1 MNQLREEWLSVWP
14 QALELWSP
22 YVRLHDPCFCL
33 TEKEEKLASLAYSFA
48 MIRLTDLSVVLSLRQ
63 IETLGLE
70 SYALEIMA
78 HEIGHHVYAPA
89 NLQDMGRMYAR
100 MGRALSS
107 QQSKISLVA
116 NLYTD
121 LLINDRLFRSHD
133 LRMPEIYQKINQPT
147 DDPLWNFYLRIYEIL
162 WSLPRKTLTQVPIS
176 DEMEADALL
185 GNRLI
190 RNYAQ
195 DWIKG
200 SGKFAALC
208 LTYLLQQEALGAV
221 SAPQTL
227 WLDTALAGEGASLP
241 YGLSSLDPGEEAEC
255 RHPALDERDSSDTKG
270 IPAEVNSQGNSAGNY
285 REPFQYGELI
295 QSMGIQLSGDEILY
309 QYYKERALPYIIPF
323 PAKIVPSSVDPL
335 PEGLETWELGDP
347 LEQINWL
354 ETVMKSPVVI
364 PGFTTVERVYGK
376 SQGADP
382 EKEPV
387 DLDIYVDCSGSM
399 PNPSYETSFLTLA
412 AAIISLSALR
422 SGSRVQATLWS
433 GVKQFYTTPGFVRDE
448 KEVFKVMTQFIGG
461 ATAFP
466 LHILRDTYFF
476 RTQKDRNVHILVI
489 SDDGVTTIFDQDEKG
504 NSGEDITRMSIENA
518 RGGCTFVLN
527 LYSDWKTDPLLVKA
541 DQMGIA
547 LYTIRAWSDL
557 VAFSRDFAQKNFN
570 Q

>member
-1 MNQLREEWLSVWP
+1 MENLREHWQGVWP
-14 QALELWSP
+14 QALEIWSP
-22 YVRLHDPCFCL
+22 YLRLHNPLFCF
-33 TEKEEKLASLAYSFA
+33 TPEEEQRASLAASFA
-48 MIRLTDLSVVLSLRQ
+48 MIRLSDLSVVLSLRQ
-63 IETLGLE
+63 IETLELE
-70 SYALEIMA
+70 DFALEIMA

-89 NLQDMGRMYAR
+89 NLEDMGRMYAR

-107 QQSKISLVA
+107 QQSKIPLVA

-121 LLINDRLFRSHD
+121 LLINDRLFRIHG
-133 LRMPEIYQKINQPT
+133 LRMPEVYQKINQT
-147 DDPLWNFYLRIYEIL
+147 TLDPLWNFYLRIYEIL
-162 WSLPRKTLTQVPIS
+162 WSLPRKTLSKLPMT

-190 RNYAQ
+190 RNFAQ

-208 LTYLLQQEALGAV
+208 LTYLLQQETMA
-221 SAPQTL
+221 SAATPQIL
-227 WLDTALAGEGASLP
+227 WLDTSQAGQGATLP
-241 YGLSSLDPGEEAEC
+241 HGLSSLDPGEEDDC
-255 RHPALDERDSSDTKG
+255 RHPALDEKDLTAGKELPG
-270 IPAEVNSQGNSAGNY
+270 PPNPEGNSRGSY

-295 QSMGIQLSGDEILY
+295 QSLGIQLTKEEILY
-309 QYYKERALPYIIPF
+309 QYYKERALPYIVPF
-323 PAKIVPSSVDPL
+323 PAKIIPSSMDPL
-335 PEGLETWELGDP
+335 PEGLETWDLGDP
-347 LEQINWL
+347 LEHINWL

-364 PGFTTVERVYGK
+364 PGFTTVERVYGI
-376 SQGADP
+376 SEGADP

-466 LHILRDTYFF
+466 LHILRDTYSS
-476 RTQKDRNVHILVI
+476 RTPKNRSVHILVI
-489 SDDGVTTIFDQDEKG
+489 SDDGVTTIFDKDEKG
-504 NSGEDITRMSIENA
+504 NSGEDITRMALENA

-527 LYSDWKTDPLLVKA
+527 LFNNWNSDPLLVKA
-541 DQMGIA
+541 DKMGIA
-547 LYTIRAWSDL
+547 LYTIRNWSDL

-570 Q
+570 K